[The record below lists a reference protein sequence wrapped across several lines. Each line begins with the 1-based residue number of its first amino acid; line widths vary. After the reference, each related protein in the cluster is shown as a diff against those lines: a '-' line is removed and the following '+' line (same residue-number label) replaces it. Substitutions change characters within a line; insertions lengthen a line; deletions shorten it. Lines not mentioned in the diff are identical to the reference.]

1 MKECWNKRIYDT
13 KNWKIFLEKLK
24 KLSETLTLIKFCKD
38 DIKKTCSII
47 KIFLKS
53 ETSPDF
59 QNKLAPNGKKTI
71 QSFFQSEN
79 SQNLSNTY
87 KRQ

>member
-1 MKECWNKRIYDT
+1 MLKQTNLG
-13 KNWKIFLEKLK
+13 NK
-24 KLSETLTLIKFCKD
+24 KLEYLFGKTKKTLKNVNTLIKLCKD

-53 ETSPDF
+53 ETSPDL

-79 SQNLSNTY
+79 SQNLSNIY

>member
-1 MKECWNKRIYDT
+1 MLKQTNLG
-13 KNWKIFLEKLK
+13 NK
-24 KLSETLTLIKFCKD
+24 KLEYLFGKTKKTLKNVNTLIKLCKD

-79 SQNLSNTY
+79 SQNLSNIY

>member
-1 MKECWNKRIYDT
+1 M
-13 KNWKIFLEKLK
+13 
-24 KLSETLTLIKFCKD
+24 
-38 DIKKTCSII
+38 
-47 KIFLKS
+47 FLKS